1 MKCLFVSSRSCTILQ
16 DAEGDYYAK
25 ASRRLFLN
33 NQELPEENRS
43 VFSLFGL
50 WPNTEYTLKAI
61 LNDETE
67 EEISFH
73 TEKEIVSLDVR
84 RFGATGDGERTILPR
99 CRPPSWSVPPAEGC

>member
-61 LNDETE
+61 LNDGIE
-67 EEISFH
+67 EEIKRLRSNIRRKKCCRYKKSF
-73 TEKEIVSLDVR
+73 R
-84 RFGATGDGERTILPR
+84 
-99 CRPPSWSVPPAEGC
+99 